1 MAKISFNIA
10 EAGELNDTAPEMLPV
25 GDYTMQITQSD
36 LRDTKAGDGQYIW
49 LELEILGPKYAGR
62 RYWERLNLFNKNDTA
77 VRIAKKALG
86 AICNAVGVAAFE
98 DTEQLHLKPMKVVI
112 THKENKQGKLETR
125 ADYYPLNGGAT
136 KAATTTTAT
145 APAAPAS
152 AGAPKPWERH
162 KK

>member
-10 EAGELNDTAPEMLPV
+10 EAGELKDSAPEILPV

-49 LELEILGPKYAGR
+49 LELEILGPKYVGR
-62 RYWERLNLFNKNDTA
+62 RYWERLNLFNKNETA

-86 AICNAVGVAAFE
+86 AICNAVGVSAFE

-125 ADYYPLNGGAT
+125 ADYYPLNAQT
-136 KAATTTTAT
+136 PT
-145 APAAPAS
+145 AAPVSAPTAAAPS

>member
-10 EAGELNDTAPEMLPV
+10 EAGELNDSAPEILPV

-62 RYWERLNLFNKNDTA
+62 RYWERLNLFNKNETA

-86 AICNAVGVAAFE
+86 AICNAAGVSAFE
-98 DTEQLHLKPMKVVI
+98 DTEQLHFKPMKVVI

-125 ADYYPLNGGAT
+125 ADYYPLSGA
-136 KAATTTTAT
+136 
-145 APAAPAS
+145 APKTAAPAT
-152 AGAPKPWERH
+152 AVPVAPAQAAAPKPWERH

>member
-10 EAGELNDTAPEMLPV
+10 EAGDLGDSAPEILPV
-25 GDYTMQITQSD
+25 GDYTMQVIQSD

-62 RYWERLNLFNKNDTA
+62 RYWERLNLFNKNETA

-86 AICNAVGVAAFE
+86 SICNATGVAAFE
-98 DTEQLHLKPMKVVI
+98 DTEQLHFKPMKVVI

-125 ADYYPLNGGAT
+125 ADYYPLSGA
-136 KAATTTTAT
+136 AVAT
-145 APAAPAS
+145 AAPAP
-152 AGAPKPWERH
+152 APVAAATGAAPKPWERH

>member
-1 MAKISFNIA
+1 MAKVSFNIA
-10 EAGELNDTAPEMLPV
+10 DAGEINDSAPEMLPV
-25 GDYTMQITQSD
+25 GDYTMQVTQSD

-62 RYWERLNLFNKNDTA
+62 RYWERLNLFNKNETA
-77 VRIAKKALG
+77 VRIAKKTLG

-125 ADYYPLNGGAT
+125 ADYYPLNAQPQ
-136 KAATTTTAT
+136 KAASPASAP
-145 APAAPAS
+145 APAAPA

>member
-1 MAKISFNIA
+1 MAKVTFNIA

-77 VRIAKKALG
+77 VRIAKKTLG
-86 AICNAVGVAAFE
+86 SICKAVGIAEFQ
-98 DTEQLHLKPMKVVI
+98 DTDQLHFKPMKVAI

-125 ADYYPLNGGAT
+125 ADYYSLSAQPQASASAST
-136 KAATTTTAT
+136 P
-145 APAAPAS
+145 APAAPA